1 MAASTTVMACM
12 LVLAGSQPPDAGRHG
27 ELRCGAYC
35 LYAALG
41 SLGVEVGGVREIE
54 TRMGQPTPIG
64 YSMEQLAEAA
74 SSFGVFTLGVE
85 TSLDDLE
92 RRQRPFAC
100 IASVGGDHYVCVYDV
115 SKTDVFVVDPPHD
128 RVMDRG
134 AFVALWDGRALL
146 LSNRPMSPLPS
157 RRWVAWL
164 VVALGGGGVC
174 ATIVLILLRRRRWE

>member
-64 YSMEQLAEAA
+64 YSMEQLAQAA

-85 TSLDDLE
+85 TSLDELE

-115 SKTDVFVVDPPHD
+115 SKTDVFVVDPPQD
-128 RVMDRG
+128 RVIARG
-134 AFVALWDGRALL
+134 AFEALWHGRALL
-146 LSNRPMSPLPS
+146 LSDHPLSPLPS
-157 RRWVAWL
+157 RRWATWVLL
-164 VVALGGGGVC
+164 VIGVGAAC
-174 ATIVLILLRRRRWE
+174 ATITLILLRRRRRE